1 MRNFALSVIARR
13 MAVSDKPIGIF
24 DSGIGGLTV
33 FAEIKRRLPNESL
46 IYLGDNARVPYGTKS
61 AETVIRYSLENAAF
75 LKQRDVK
82 AIVVA
87 CNTASALAL
96 PALSSKFDL
105 PILGVVLPG
114 AKEAIKA
121 TKKGSI
127 GVIGTQ
133 ATISSDAYARALKEL
148 NGNIRVVSQAC
159 PLFVPLV
166 EEGLIDN
173 EVAHAAAKHYLSGI
187 KDEGIDVLILGCTH
201 YPLLK
206 PLIRDVIGN
215 EITLIDSAE
224 ATAKALESML
234 EDEGAQNKTASSATY
249 QIYVTDLPARFET
262 VARRFLHNDLPG
274 IRHVSL

>member
-1 MRNFALSVIARR
+1 MTKADR
-13 MAVSDKPIGIF
+13 PIGIF

-33 FAEIKRRLPNESL
+33 FAEIRKRLPDESL

-75 LKQRDVK
+75 LAQRDVK

-87 CNTASALAL
+87 CNTASSVAL
-96 PALSSKFDL
+96 PALSEKFDL

-114 AKEAIKA
+114 AKEATGA

-127 GVIGTQ
+127 GVIGTS
-133 ATISSDAYARALKEL
+133 ATISSDAYARALKQL
-148 NGNIRVVSQAC
+148 DGNVRVVSQAC

-166 EEGLIDN
+166 EEGWTDN
-173 EVAHAAAKHYLSGI
+173 EVAHSAARRYLAGMRS
-187 KDEGIDVLILGCTH
+187 EGIDVLILGCTH

-206 PLIRDVIGN
+206 PLIRDVVGSD
-215 EITLIDSAE
+215 ITLIDSAE
-224 ATAKALESML
+224 ATAKALESLL
-234 EDEGAQNKTASSATY
+234 EREKAKNASQSNGTY

-262 VARRFLHNDLPG
+262 VARRFLNNDIP
-274 IRHVSL
+274 IVRHVTL